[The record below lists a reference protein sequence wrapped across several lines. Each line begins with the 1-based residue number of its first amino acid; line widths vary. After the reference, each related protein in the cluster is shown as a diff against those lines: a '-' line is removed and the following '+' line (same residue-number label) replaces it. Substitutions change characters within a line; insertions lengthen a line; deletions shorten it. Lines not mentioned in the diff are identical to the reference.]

1 MDDDDMAMA
10 INLDLNRRP
19 FLDPS
24 PSSPPAPAPI
34 EDRIRQL
41 EAVTARAN
49 QRQRWRR
56 VMNNSELNCM
66 PVMESRNEN
75 CKRDISHLA
84 KALEMDLN
92 PKEIENGGDSGGV
105 NGGSFFDCN
114 ICLETAKDPILT
126 CCGHLFCWAC
136 FYQVPYVDSV
146 SKECPSCKGEVIDSN
161 ITPIYGNGKDS
172 DSSSGVSGSESA
184 VKIPPRPRARRVEGV
199 RQQGFFTGVSHI
211 PVGDALRRIRIGLG
225 LVDENSRPPGVIGLI
240 PTPAA
245 DLRLLNGSEGG
256 IPMPAANLRL
266 LNGSEGGIPANLRL
280 LNGSEGAIL
289 TPVANLL
296 LLNGSEG
303 GVPTP
308 AANLLLL
315 NGSEG
320 GVPTPAANLLLLN
333 GSEGGVPTPA
343 ANPRLLNG
351 SEGGIPTPAANLLLL
366 NGSEGGIPTPA
377 ANPRLLNG
385 PEGGRF
391 SGMVSERLVEDLET
405 YISVANTASVGIQSE
420 AQLAEMNLSRRNLGT
435 TVLHMGA
442 LGNDGSVEI
451 DLTVSRRVS
460 SRRRGVL
467 NLEGHSSLELRRR

>member
-56 VMNNSELNCM
+56 IMNNSELNCT

-172 DSSSGVSGSESA
+172 NSSSGVSGSESA

-256 IPMPAANLRL
+256 IPTPAVNLRL

-289 TPVANLL
+289 TPVANLRVL
-296 LLNGSEG
+296 NGSEGGVPTPAANLMLLNGSEG

-320 GVPTPAANLLLLN
+320 G
-333 GSEGGVPTPA
+333 
-343 ANPRLLNG
+343 
-351 SEGGIPTPAANLLLL
+351 IPTPAANLRLL
-366 NGSEGGIPTPA
+366 NGS
-377 ANPRLLNG
+377 
-385 PEGGRF
+385 EGGRF

-405 YISVANTASVGIQSE
+405 YISVANTTSVGIQSE

-451 DLTVSRRVS
+451 DLTVSRRAS